1 MATQLIPRKLSG
13 MFVPGEQLHVPAR
26 VLTAAC
32 VVAVLVSLAS
42 ILIGTWSAQ
51 HDEETALRRY
61 EDAEAL
67 LALPPVDITS
77 LQEEVTASKAA
88 LAAAQALAKPASVD
102 PSSDAAT
109 SLLVRRASESGLSVR
124 GIASAPASHAKNGE
138 VTYDVSGI
146 RMSVEGA
153 VTQMVDLLYRLGE
166 DEPGLIPS
174 LSSMTV
180 DEKNVARAEVIFSV
194 YAPVPTPTPV
204 PAASQGGS
212 R

>member
-1 MATQLIPRKLSG
+1 

-26 VLTAAC
+26 VLTGAC
-32 VVAVLVSLAS
+32 VVAVLISLAS

-51 HDEETALRRY
+51 QDEQTALRRY
-61 EDAEAL
+61 QDAEAL
-67 LALPPVDITS
+67 LALPPVDTTA
-77 LQEEVTASKAA
+77 LQEEVTASKDA
-88 LAAAQALAKPASVD
+88 LATAQALAKPASVD

-109 SLLVRRASESGLSVR
+109 SLLVRRAAESGLGVR
-124 GIASAPASHAKNGE
+124 GIASAPASQAKHGE

-153 VTQMVDLLYRLGE
+153 VTQLIDLLHRLGQ

-174 LSSMTV
+174 LSSMTI

-204 PAASQGGS
+204 PAPPGGGA